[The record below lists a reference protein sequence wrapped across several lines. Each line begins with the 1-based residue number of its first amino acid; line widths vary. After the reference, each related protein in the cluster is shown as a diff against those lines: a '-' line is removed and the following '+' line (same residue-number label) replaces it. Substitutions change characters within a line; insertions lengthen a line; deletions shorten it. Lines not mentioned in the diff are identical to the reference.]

1 MVADQPWRFWVT
13 GGLAAVMAAAA
24 QGDTRSGEN
33 ARTRVS
39 RYSARETVQRIEL
52 LARDHGLP
60 LFAKLA
66 PRSAELHSEWL
77 LVLGS
82 DAEHTPVLQSAP
94 GAPLELPLTVRVASD
109 GERGTQVHFTRS
121 SEWLAEQDGVPRE
134 MAAQLAALPR
144 LIDAAIG

>member
-1 MVADQPWRFWVT
+1 MPSDQPWRFWIT

-24 QGDTRSGEN
+24 QADARTDN

-39 RYSARETVQRIEL
+39 RYGPRETLQRIEL

-66 PRSAELHSEWL
+66 PRGTARDGEWL

-82 DAEHTPVLQSAP
+82 DAEHTPVLQAAP
-94 GAPLELPLTVRVASD
+94 GAPLELPLTVRVAER
-109 GERGTQVHFTRS
+109 GERGTEVHILRS
-121 SEWLAEQDGVPRE
+121 GEWLAEQDEVPPE
-134 MAAQLAALPR
+134 VAAQLQALPAVV
-144 LIDAAIG
+144 DAAIG